1 MKRLTAGLLALML
14 LATLLPG
21 CGKKEQWNVDN
32 FFLSD
37 DGTTYSVSY
46 RHDDGTEEVV
56 AEMGSYPQPL
66 TIIAGKLYYVHGG
79 SMVAVD
85 LKDPTQRQTLTE
97 PGLSGLSIGFIDD
110 GAVYCPLATD
120 TEKCYR
126 VALDLSE
133 CTRVAIPREQRPTDY
148 DALLDQIYAAVGAID
163 NRMALRTLR
172 ARYSET
178 GSLTSLEMTVW
189 SLQEETYSL
198 NSWADVHVSVQ
209 RSGSGFTVAAQDQ
222 HRPLP
227 MDSETVA
234 AMLSVQRFVE
244 TVKAVDSADLWTS
257 QKTGQPLTIIAGK
270 LYYVHGGSMV
280 AVDLKDPTQRQTLTE
295 PGLSGLS
302 IGFIDDGAVYCPL
315 ATDTEK
321 CYRVALDLSE
331 CTRVAIPREQRPTDY
346 DALLDQIYAA
356 VGAIDNRMAL
366 RTLRARYSET
376 GSLTSLEMTVWS
388 LQEETYSLNSW
399 ADVHVSVQRS
409 GSGFTVAA
417 QDQHRPL
424 PMDSETV
431 AAMLSVQR
439 FVETVKAVDSAD
451 LWTSQKTGQ
460 PLYYQLTYHA
470 SEYEAAVAADG
481 GVPCLNPDG
490 SAAQLPQGSLL
501 VLAQCYDRGDANIAL
516 TDSQGLTTGALRV
529 IVPAA

>member
-37 DGTTYSVSY
+37 DGATYSVSY

-79 SMVAVD
+79 NMVAVD

-110 GAVYCPLATD
+110 GAV
-120 TEKCYR
+120 
-126 VALDLSE
+126 
-133 CTRVAIPREQRPTDY
+133 
-148 DALLDQIYAAVGAID
+148 GAIN

-209 RSGSGFTVAAQDQ
+209 RSGSGFTV
-222 HRPLP
+222 
-227 MDSETVA
+227 T
-234 AMLSVQRFVE
+234 
-244 TVKAVDSADLWTS
+244 
-257 QKTGQPLTIIAGK
+257 
-270 LYYVHGGSMV
+270 
-280 AVDLKDPTQRQTLTE
+280 
-295 PGLSGLS
+295 
-302 IGFIDDGAVYCPL
+302 
-315 ATDTEK
+315 
-321 CYRVALDLSE
+321 
-331 CTRVAIPREQRPTDY
+331 
-346 DALLDQIYAA
+346 
-356 VGAIDNRMAL
+356 
-366 RTLRARYSET
+366 
-376 GSLTSLEMTVWS
+376 
-388 LQEETYSLNSW
+388 
-399 ADVHVSVQRS
+399 
-409 GSGFTVAA
+409 A

-490 SAAQLPQGSLL
+490 SAAQMPQGSLL